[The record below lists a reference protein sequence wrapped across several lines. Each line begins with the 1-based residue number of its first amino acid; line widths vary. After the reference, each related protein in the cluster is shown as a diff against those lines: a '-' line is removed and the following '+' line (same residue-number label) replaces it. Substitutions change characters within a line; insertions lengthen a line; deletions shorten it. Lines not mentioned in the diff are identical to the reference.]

1 MTKGDPAR
9 SGLSCSERPLAQAF
23 RIQIFA
29 LLDVAA
35 HRQEQL
41 MLAELLIGLLLAP
54 VLLAVGIIIDRRE
67 KRRER
72 WRLERMRKWL

>member
-23 RIQIFA
+23 RIRFA

-72 WRLERMRKWL
+72 WRLERMREW